1 MKDKP
6 MRKPLPMHL
15 ARRCLAR
22 TRRGTPCQG
31 PAVRGRT
38 RCRMHGGAKGSG
50 APSGPANGN
59 YRTGYWT
66 KEAIA
71 ERRFVRELLR
81 EARATLKKVDE
92 LT

>member
-1 MKDKP
+1 MQ
-6 MRKPLPMHL
+6 KPLPMHL

-22 TRRGTPCQG
+22 TRKGTPCRAPSVKG
-31 PAVRGRT
+31 KK

-50 APSGPANGN
+50 APSGPRNGN
-59 YRTGYWT
+59 YKTGFWT

-71 ERRFVRELLR
+71 ERRRLSALLR
-81 EARATLKKVDE
+81 EAQATLRQVVD